1 MDLFNIVTC
10 YFNEELLLKKQEK
23 LWEGLPNRI
32 IVIDDHSTDVVKTKY
47 EAYRIDDDIAWN
59 QPGARNLGLTVA
71 DDGWVLLYD
80 IDHYFKPEDIKILME
95 MPKKQGCIY
104 IFHRTTFKGVGQ
116 STTYST
122 LLLEKKTYWDIGGYN
137 ENFSGHYGYDDVN
150 FKNKVDFFKIPTE
163 FAPVYVYIEDNEDNR
178 ERPID
183 RNPSFNS
190 GVGSSLDKTPCIRF
204 KWHKVENGL
213 QRSD

>member
-32 IVIDDHSTDVVKTKY
+32 IVIDDHSTEVVKTKY
-47 EAYRIDDDIAWN
+47 EAYRVDDDIAWN

-71 DDGWVLLYD
+71 DDGWVLLHD
-80 IDHYFKPEDIKILME
+80 IDHYFKTEDLKALMD
-95 MPKKQGCIY
+95 MPKKQGYIY
-104 IFHRTTFKGVGQ
+104 IFHRTTFTGVGQ

-122 LLLEKKTYWDIGGYN
+122 LLLEKKTYWDIGGFN

-150 FKNKVDFFKIPTE
+150 FKNKIECLRIPTDY
-163 FAPVYVYIEDNEDNR
+163 ADVPVYIEDVEENR
-178 ERPID
+178 ERPVNRD
-183 RNPSFNS
+183 SSHNS
-190 GVGSSLDKTPCIRF
+190 GVGSGLEKTPCIRF

-213 QRSD
+213 